1 MGVTIN
7 DSGLGL
13 APGHPDYGRAR
24 VALLLVGVA
33 TLGLMY
39 APQPLL
45 PVISEQY
52 DLSASH
58 ASWLMSAVTLG
69 VAVGVLPLGAASAR
83 WGRGRMIVAG
93 LALATVAG
101 LSLGVLTPWWAL
113 VLARFIQ
120 GVGIAAVLVSAMA
133 WVVDNVAPRAV
144 ARVGGL
150 YIAGT
155 TLGGMGGRI
164 LSGALTDLLGSWHMG
179 LLCAGVLLA
188 AVGGLAHLLLP
199 SAAPLRPRVVPSA
212 RVERL
217 VASRRVMYALAFCG
231 MAVHSG
237 VYNAAA
243 FRGAAAPLFMNPAMI
258 SLLFLAYGAG
268 TLTSSLV
275 GRVAARIPPRV
286 IHVVALTCSA
296 GGLAVSLIPQLW
308 SFVLGLVMLSAGFFA
323 VHALANPTAARLSA
337 QPSAGAARYNL
348 AYYVGASV
356 GAVIFATAWDAGGW
370 GAVVVLA
377 CGFLGVA
384 AVLAWIW
391 APREVG

>member
-1 MGVTIN
+1 
-7 DSGLGL
+7 
-13 APGHPDYGRAR
+13 
-24 VALLLVGVA
+24 
-33 TLGLMY
+33 
-39 APQPLL
+39 
-45 PVISEQY
+45 
-52 DLSASH
+52 
-58 ASWLMSAVTLG
+58 
-69 VAVGVLPLGAASAR
+69 
-83 WGRGRMIVAG
+83 
-93 LALATVAG
+93 
-101 LSLGVLTPWWAL
+101 
-113 VLARFIQ
+113 
-120 GVGIAAVLVSAMA
+120 
-133 WVVDNVAPRAV
+133 
-144 ARVGGL
+144 
-150 YIAGT
+150 
-155 TLGGMGGRI
+155 
-164 LSGALTDLLGSWHMG
+164 
-179 LLCAGVLLA
+179 
-188 AVGGLAHLLLP
+188 
-199 SAAPLRPRVVPSA
+199 
-212 RVERL
+212 
-217 VASRRVMYALAFCG
+217 MYALAFCG

-268 TLTSSLV
+268 TLTSTLE
-275 GRVAARIPPRV
+275 GRVSARVPART
-286 IHVVALTCSA
+286 IHVAALTCSA

-391 APREVG
+391 APREVGV